1 MSDNAGNGAS
11 KKIVPAKFA
20 HAVLRTNKF
29 KQMVDWYKTV
39 LQANIVFENQ
49 MLAFMTY
56 DDEHHRVAIAALP
69 GIEDRTP
76 RSAGLDHLAYTYSSL
91 GDLVATYERLKAAG
105 ITPVVPINHG
115 VTLSMYYRD
124 PDGNKVELQIEN
136 FATVEEQN
144 EFLRSPDF
152 SKNPIGVSF
161 DPDELAR
168 QYHKGVPESELKKY
182 RPEKGLDPSVMSNL
196 VR

>member
-69 GIEDRTP
+69 GIEDRAP

-105 ITPVVPINHG
+105 ITPLVPINHG

-168 QYHKGVPESELKKY
+168 QYHEGVPESELKKY
-182 RPEKGLDPSVMSNL
+182 RPEKGFDPSVMSNL
-196 VR
+196 AR

>member
-69 GIEDRTP
+69 GIQDRAP

-105 ITPVVPINHG
+105 ITPLVPINHG

-144 EFLRSPDF
+144 RFLRSPDF

-168 QYHKGVPESELKKY
+168 QYHAGVPESELKKY
-182 RPEKGLDPSVMSNL
+182 RPERGFDPSVMSNL
-196 VR
+196 AR